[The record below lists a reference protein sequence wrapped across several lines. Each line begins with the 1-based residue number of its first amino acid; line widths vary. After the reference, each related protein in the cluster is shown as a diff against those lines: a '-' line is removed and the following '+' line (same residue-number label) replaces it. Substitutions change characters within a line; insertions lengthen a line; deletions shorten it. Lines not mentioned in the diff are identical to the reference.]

1 MVTKQ
6 ISDTSI
12 NTMQLTR
19 QIDVAERNLLIQRRH
34 QREAPASDATD
45 PGMGVIFTGNFSHSI
60 PHNLLF
66 DPVLNPADKTLW
78 MIIRANIINPQA
90 PGYVPSRDE
99 LAIAMGCAAPTVSR
113 ARATLRIGRWM
124 TFLRTVRDDQ
134 KRFVGDIYLLH
145 EEPLSLAD
153 TLALD
158 EGYIRFLE
166 DQARGSSKSKSNR
179 QLAASMLSD
188 IDRLKSTPV
197 SPTQREM
204 MEQRFTVASKLPS
217 TEPRNS
223 LSFVLGEDGL
233 LEDIGPS
240 QSKNF
245 SPAFRSFRGENAEET
260 PISGGH
266 SKNFAPDSPTQRKIF
281 ALGQNSQEKIFA
293 LDSSSCSSSYINNKY
308 ISMRAREAD
317 SNPTD
322 QDALPPRSPGDLA
335 NLSPADVLQ
344 RHQLGFLV
352 TPESRSQIYVWG
364 FHLAHIPVIAR
375 KILRLSLTGQRDVA
389 YQLFG
394 RLVASQH
401 GKTDPIQNL
410 VGFTH
415 SLMTRYETGDF
426 SLDEW
431 GVQAREVIED
441 RMPWYLL
448 KSEATDAVR

>member
-34 QREAPASDATD
+34 QKEAPASDATD

-145 EEPLSLAD
+145 DEPLSLAD

-240 QSKNF
+240 RRKNF
-245 SPAFRSFRGENAEET
+245 APAFQSFQAESTEET
-260 PISGGH
+260 PISDGH
-266 SKNFAPDSPTQRKIF
+266 SKNFAPDRPTRSKIF
-281 ALGQNSQEKIFA
+281 SLGQNRPEKNFA
-293 LDSSSCSSSYINNKY
+293 LDSSSGSSSYFNNKY
-308 ISMRAREAD
+308 ISTRAREAD
-317 SNPTD
+317 RNPAD
-322 QDALPPRSPGDLA
+322 QDAFATAITWRPCKPQSGGAYCNAISLVFWLLLNPGHRSTSG
-335 NLSPADVLQ
+335 V
-344 RHQLGFLV
+344 F
-352 TPESRSQIYVWG
+352 I
-364 FHLAHIPVIAR
+364 
-375 KILRLSLTGQRDVA
+375 SLTFPLLLGKFCVYPEMDSAMSPTNCLAVW
-389 YQLFG
+389 LP
-394 RLVASQH
+394 VQH

-415 SLMTRYETGDF
+415 SLITRYETGNF
-426 SLDEW
+426 ALDEW
-431 GVQAREVIED
+431 GVQGARGH
-441 RMPWYLL
+441 
-448 KSEATDAVR
+448 

>member
-1 MVTKQ
+1 
-6 ISDTSI
+6 
-12 NTMQLTR
+12 
-19 QIDVAERNLLIQRRH
+19 
-34 QREAPASDATD
+34 
-45 PGMGVIFTGNFSHSI
+45 
-60 PHNLLF
+60 
-66 DPVLNPADKTLW
+66 
-78 MIIRANIINPQA
+78 
-90 PGYVPSRDE
+90 
-99 LAIAMGCAAPTVSR
+99 
-113 ARATLRIGRWM
+113 
-124 TFLRTVRDDQ
+124 
-134 KRFVGDIYLLH
+134 
-145 EEPLSLAD
+145 
-153 TLALD
+153 
-158 EGYIRFLE
+158 
-166 DQARGSSKSKSNR
+166 
-179 QLAASMLSD
+179 
-188 IDRLKSTPV
+188 
-197 SPTQREM
+197 
-204 MEQRFTVASKLPS
+204 
-217 TEPRNS
+217 
-223 LSFVLGEDGL
+223 
-233 LEDIGPS
+233 
-240 QSKNF
+240 
-245 SPAFRSFRGENAEET
+245 
-260 PISGGH
+260 
-266 SKNFAPDSPTQRKIF
+266 
-281 ALGQNSQEKIFA
+281 
-293 LDSSSCSSSYINNKY
+293 
-308 ISMRAREAD
+308 MRAREAD